1 MTSPSSLY
9 AAVTIG
15 ASSGG
20 LNALEQVLSVLP
32 GNFPLPIFV
41 VQHLSPKAESFLPTH
56 FETRCALQVK
66 EANDKEIPLPGLVY
80 FAPPNYHLLLE
91 FERTIALST
100 EERVNFSRPSIDI
113 LFTTAAE
120 AYQEELIAIILTG
133 ASPDG
138 AVGLKRVKECGG
150 LTIVQDPRTA
160 EADIMPKAAVAASRV
175 DYILPLAK
183 IGPLL
188 HSLAVGKERV

>member
-1 MTSPSSLY
+1 MTSISPY
-9 AAVTIG
+9 AAVAIG

-20 LNALEQVLSVLP
+20 LQALEQILSALP
-32 GNFPLPIFV
+32 GDFPLPIFV
-41 VQHLSPKAESFLPTH
+41 VQHLSPKADSFLPNH
-56 FETRCALQVK
+56 FDRRCALQIK
-66 EANDKEIPLPGLVY
+66 EAEDKEIPLSGLVY

-91 FERTIALST
+91 FERTMALST
-100 EERVNFSRPSIDI
+100 EERVNFSRPAIDI

-120 AYQEELIAIILTG
+120 AYREQLIAIILTG

-138 AVGLKRVKECGG
+138 AEGLKRVKECGG

-160 EADIMPKAAVAASRV
+160 EASIMPKAAIAASQV
-175 DYILPLAK
+175 DHILPLAE

-188 HSLAVGKERV
+188 YSIAAGKERV